1 MTPAARV
8 QAAIDLLDLIIAA
21 ARDDGPAADT
31 LIARYFRDRRYAGSK
46 DRRAVRELV
55 YAAIRSFGDR
65 PETGRSAML
74 GLAREDEVLA
84 ALFDGSPHAPVAIG
98 DTEPSPDRTLLPNWI
113 VPQFASIIDEGEQAA
128 LLERAPLHIRANP
141 AIATRAALMAHW
153 PEASAIPGT
162 RNGVVLPAGTDVEH
176 DADAARLAVEIQ
188 DAGSQIISQACA
200 VKPGMTVLD
209 LCAGAGGKTL
219 ALAVDMLEQGR
230 LIAADTVRDRLARLS
245 PRAERAGCAS
255 LIETMLLDS
264 GREMEVLA
272 PLTGQCDLV
281 LIDAPCSG
289 SGVWRRN
296 PEARWRLTPA
306 RLERIIS
313 LQARLLRIA
322 APLIKPGGRLV
333 YAVCSLIDREGSG
346 QVEQFLRFD
355 PSWQT
360 VPQGREEQVK
370 GRAWGEGVLLTPKR
384 DETDGF
390 FFTVLE
396 KPC

>member
-55 YAAIRSFGDR
+55 YSAIRTFGDR
-65 PETGRSAML
+65 PDNGRVAMI
-74 GLAREDEVLA
+74 GLARDDEALA
-84 ALFDGSPHAPVAIG
+84 ALFDGSVHAPAPIS
-98 DTEPSPDRTLLPNWI
+98 DAEASPEQTLLPSWI
-113 VPQFASIIDEGEQAA
+113 IPQFASIIDEGEQVA

-141 AIATRAALMAHW
+141 AIASRAALLKHW
-153 PEASAIPGT
+153 PDAIAIPGT
-162 RNGVVLPAGTDVEH
+162 RNGVVLPAGTDIEH

-200 VKPGMTVLD
+200 VQPGMTVLD

-219 ALAVDMLEQGR
+219 ALAVDMVGQGR
-230 LIAADTVRDRLARLS
+230 LIAADNVRDRLARLL
-245 PRAERAGCAS
+245 PRAERAGCAG

-272 PLTGQCDLV
+272 PLTGQCDVV

-306 RLERIIS
+306 RLDRIIS
-313 LQARLLRIA
+313 LQARLLRLA
-322 APLIKPGGRLV
+322 APLVKPGGRLV

-346 QVEQFLRFD
+346 QIEQFLRSD

-360 VPQGREEQVK
+360 VHIAGDDREGTE
-370 GRAWGEGVLLTPKR
+370 WGEGVLLTPKR